1 MRKIIRLL
9 TLLAVLP
16 LTSGC
21 DQLLEL
27 LEIPNPKK
35 EAAQAQAEGE
45 AIGSA
50 CRHAGRSLEDC
61 YILNPGAHKAAVFA
75 GWRSMNDYMME
86 NKLEVVPSMLPQKPD
101 VSAPAPATKPDTPT
115 TPDASAAAKAKH

>member
-1 MRKIIRLL
+1 MRKIIRIL

-21 DQLLEL
+21 DQLLEV

-35 EAAQAQAEGE
+35 EAAQAEAEGE

-61 YILNPGAHKAAVFA
+61 YILNPSAHKAAVFA

-86 NKLEVVPSMLPQKPD
+86 NKLDVVPSLLQQKASG
-101 VSAPAPATKPDTPT
+101 SAASAEAPT
-115 TPDASAAAKAKH
+115 TPETAAAGKAKGH